1 MKIMNKAVVIG
12 FLLLILIS
20 ISACQKTPEEN
31 YREFSKEIIEEFGRQ
46 LATEQQYI
54 GQSIERDKKVQV
66 YENLFELNN
75 QSLAKA
81 NQIEV
86 PEQYTEAHKHLMSAL
101 NKMADYYAGAAFL
114 QAQWIQIEADLEN
127 LNNQLQKGMI
137 PQSRIDYYKEQKVK
151 PQDERADILLQL
163 KTDVQIEL
171 DNHLKFLG

>member
-31 YREFSKEIIEEFGRQ
+31 YREFSKEIIEELGRQ

-81 NQIEV
+81 
-86 PEQYTEAHKHLMSAL
+86 
-101 NKMADYYAGAAFL
+101 
-114 QAQWIQIEADLEN
+114 
-127 LNNQLQKGMI
+127 
-137 PQSRIDYYKEQKVK
+137 
-151 PQDERADILLQL
+151 
-163 KTDVQIEL
+163 
-171 DNHLKFLG
+171 